1 MIVRVSELTLDD
13 MLTKV
18 KRKDSNTLLESL
30 KSIGAKIETDPKDE
44 PNLDNDDADIQAQT
58 NEDEYIA
65 SLFIGSHQAVIVDSV
80 CPLCGFVK
88 AESYSGHGPLL
99 RCANCKKTYDLTVE
113 GMGYVLTHEE
123 ENADTQAT
131 D

>member
-1 MIVRVSELTLDD
+1 MTEEYVTVSGIILDD
-13 MLTKV
+13 II
-18 KRKDSNTLLESL
+18 KRIDRTSPETLRASL
-30 KSIGAKIETDPKDE
+30 KELGASVQIGQTED
-44 PNLDNDDADIQAQT
+44 DNEAQAQT

-65 SLFIGSHQAVIVDSV
+65 SLFVGSHTPIIVDSV

-88 AESYSGHGPLL
+88 AESYSGHSPLL
-99 RCANCKKTYDLTVE
+99 RCANCKKTYDPTVE